1 VTPAAR
7 LTVVAQPF
15 RAASIIVALTLSSA
29 CAAKAQVQ
37 HQPNSR
43 PVQELRRDL
52 GRVFGAPVMARG
64 VWGVDIRSLD
74 TGERLYELNAGKLMM
89 PASNMKIVTL
99 AVAAETLGWDFR
111 FTTTLESGAPVED
124 GVLHGD
130 LFIRGNG
137 DPTINTRDGRG
148 EAILSEWA
156 EALRA
161 AGIREIRGRI
171 VGDDQAFDE
180 QGIGPGW
187 SWDYLEAGYAAPSG
201 ALQFNEDT
209 AALTIAPSAVE
220 GEPAILRLP
229 PGTGLALVSRA
240 VTGPAGSETT
250 IAYSRRIDG
259 PVVEVTGSIPLGGEE
274 IRRNVAVANPT
285 LYLAQALKAALVA
298 RGIPVT
304 GDAADQD
311 DIAAELLASVGAERR
326 VLATTTSPPLREIAT
341 VLMKVSQ
348 NLYAETL
355 LKAVGAARH
364 GLGTT
369 QGGRAVVR
377 ETLTAWGIP
386 ADSYVNADGS
396 GLSRYNYLAPNMVTA
411 VLERMH
417 RDPKHRDAFVATLP
431 IAGKDGTIST
441 RMRRTRAEANA
452 VAKTGSIANVRSLS
466 GFVRTRDGEVLVFSI
481 VANDFVVP
489 ASTVTWIADLA
500 VEILSNFTR
509 R

>member
-1 VTPAAR
+1 VTI
-7 LTVVAQPF
+7 VVQPF
-15 RAASIIVALTLSSA
+15 RAAIIIVALTLSSA

-37 HQPNSR
+37 YQPDSK
-43 PVQELRRDL
+43 PVQQLRRDL

-74 TGERLYELNAGKLMM
+74 TGERIYELNAGKLMM

-99 AVAAETLGWDFR
+99 AAAAETLGWDFR
-111 FTTTLESGAPVED
+111 FTTTLETTATIED
-124 GVLHGD
+124 GVLQGD
-130 LFIRGNG
+130 LVIRGNG
-137 DPTINTRDGRG
+137 DPTINTRQGRG

-156 EALRA
+156 AALRA

-180 QGIGPGW
+180 VGLGPGW

-201 ALQFNEDT
+201 ALQFNENT
-209 AALTIAPSAVE
+209 AAMTIAPSTVE
-220 GEPAILRLP
+220 REPAIVRLP
-229 PGTGLALVSRA
+229 AGTGLTLISHA
-240 VTGPAGSETT
+240 VTGPAGSEQT
-250 IAYSRRIDG
+250 IGYSRRIDG
-259 PVVEVTGSIPLGGEE
+259 PVIDVSGSMPLDAKE

-285 LYLAQALKAALVA
+285 LYLAQAVKEALVA
-298 RGIPVT
+298 RGIPVA
-304 GDAADQD
+304 GEAADMD
-311 DIAAELLASVGAERR
+311 EIAAELLASAGAERR
-326 VLATTTSPPLREIAT
+326 VLVTTSSPPLLEIAT

-355 LKAVGAARH
+355 LKAAGAARN
-364 GLGTT
+364 GLGTA

-386 ADSYVNADGS
+386 SDSYVNADGS
-396 GLSRYNYLAPNMVTA
+396 GLSRYNYLAPEMVTA
-411 VLERMH
+411 VLERMY
-417 RDPKHRDAFVATLP
+417 RDPRHRDAFVATLP

-466 GFVRTRDGEVLVFSI
+466 GYVRTRDGEMLVFAI
-481 VANDFVVP
+481 IANDFVVP
-489 ASTVTWIADLA
+489 ASTVNWIADLA
-500 VEILSNFTR
+500 VEVLSNFTR